1 MPFHR
6 YTSSRPLPQRIRAQ
20 TPPTQPQYWLQC
32 AGMPR
37 ETRYV
42 TIIGDFKDDDIVNL
56 GTALKVFSASWARGL
71 R

>member
-1 MPFHR
+1 
-6 YTSSRPLPQRIRAQ
+6 
-20 TPPTQPQYWLQC
+20 
-32 AGMPR
+32 MPR